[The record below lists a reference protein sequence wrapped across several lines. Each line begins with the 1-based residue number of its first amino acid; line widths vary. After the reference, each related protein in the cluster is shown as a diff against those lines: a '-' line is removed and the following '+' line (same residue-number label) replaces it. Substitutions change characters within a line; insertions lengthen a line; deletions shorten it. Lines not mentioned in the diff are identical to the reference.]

1 MKFDAR
7 SLKDVIIIL
16 LRRSSLISFD
26 GVICVEVDIVF
37 IFVEE
42 DMSVW
47 VDVEFDGVFFEGGND
62 TVCVWTFR
70 EEILSFSVF
79 ING

>member
-7 SLKDVIIIL
+7 NLMDVVIIL
-16 LRRSSLISFD
+16 LRRSSLICFD
-26 GVICVEVDIVF
+26 GVVCVEVDSVI

-42 DMSVW
+42 DMSIL
-47 VDVEFDGVFFEGGND
+47 VDVEFNGVFFEGGND
-62 TVCVWTFR
+62 TVCVWIFR